1 MGLPLRT
8 QQRKRGRDA
17 FTTSFHELCRSSLL
31 DSQKARTEAA
41 MNGRDLDEFINTNA
55 PVIVQIGDFGYVV
68 IGCGGDLDL
77 ENFVLSV
84 ADEPVCEW
92 IDGECVKL
100 NGDD

>member
-1 MGLPLRT
+1 MLLQPLSMNFVF
-8 QQRKRGRDA
+8 QAMLDA
-17 FTTSFHELCRSSLL
+17 
-31 DSQKARTEAA
+31 QKARTIAE
-41 MNGRDLDEFINTNA
+41 MCSDDLDEYVNTNA

-68 IGCGGDLDL
+68 TGCGGDPDL

-92 IDGECVKL
+92 ADGECVKL

>member
-1 MGLPLRT
+1 MMFLQPLSMNFVF
-8 QQRKRGRDA
+8 QAMLDA
-17 FTTSFHELCRSSLL
+17 
-31 DSQKARTEAA
+31 QKARTEAA

-68 IGCGGDLDL
+68 TGCGGDSDL

-92 IDGECVKL
+92 VDGECIKL

>member
-1 MGLPLRT
+1 MMFLQPLSMNFVF
-8 QQRKRGRDA
+8 Q
-17 FTTSFHELCRSSLL
+17 
-31 DSQKARTEAA
+31 A
-41 MNGRDLDEFINTNA
+41 MLDEFINTNA

-68 IGCGGDLDL
+68 TGCGGDPDL

-92 IDGECVKL
+92 VDGECVKL

>member
-1 MGLPLRT
+1 MMFLQPLSMNFVLKTMFDVQQTRT
-8 QQRKRGRDA
+8 NA
-17 FTTSFHELCRSSLL
+17 SI
-31 DSQKARTEAA
+31 
-41 MNGRDLDEFINTNA
+41 NGCDLDEFINTNA

-68 IGCGGDLDL
+68 TGCGGDPDL

-92 IDGECVKL
+92 VDGECVKL

>member
-1 MGLPLRT
+1 MMLLQPLSMNFVLKTMSDVQQTRT
-8 QQRKRGRDA
+8 N
-17 FTTSFHELCRSSLL
+17 
-31 DSQKARTEAA
+31 AA
-41 MNGRDLDEFINTNA
+41 INGCDLDEFINTNA

-68 IGCGGDLDL
+68 TGCGGDPDL

-92 IDGECVKL
+92 VDGECVKL